1 MRGLWRR
8 RAVRHLVVTLVPLLA
23 LGTVLIVLLS
33 LRFASA
39 AAPVR
44 QATGTATAT
53 VTRAG
58 LGPGGEEVELRW
70 TDPQGTQHLSRV
82 RVPGGGEV
90 RTGSTFP
97 LHYVPSD
104 PSRVYVGGDVTYT
117 RLRNLAFDAFLVALL
132 LVAVAVVSAVHVARR
147 LAAER
152 RPGQTMPVA
161 HARYRRGLVQRS
173 WLLLADAGREWWVP
187 VHWEPA
193 LASVPAKTQCMVH
206 GSPGTDRVVAVDV
219 HGTPVWQSGRK
230 RAVPPSGDVV
240 EATTPW
246 PKATQRWAEEA
257 AGVQQPAGM
266 VRQLRADAP
275 LLLVAPML
283 GLLWAYL
290 DSSGL
295 AGFAGSTLLMACV
308 LFWLPSIV
316 GSDPT

>member
-8 RAVRHLVVTLVPLLA
+8 RAVRHLVLSLVPLLV
-23 LGTVLIVLLS
+23 LGTVMIVLLS
-33 LRFASA
+33 LRFVSA

-58 LGPGGEEVELRW
+58 LGPGADEVELRW
-70 TDPQGTQHLSRV
+70 TDSRGAQHVSRV

-90 RTGSTFP
+90 RIGSTVT

-104 PSRVYVGGDVTYT
+104 LGRVYVGGDVTYT
-117 RLRNLAFDAFLVALL
+117 RLRTLAFDAFLVALL
-132 LVAVAVVSAVHVARR
+132 LVVVATVSAVHVARR

-152 RPGQTMPVA
+152 RPGRAMPVT
-161 HARYRRGLVQRS
+161 HARHRRGLVQRS
-173 WLLLADAGREWWVP
+173 WLLLTDAGREWWVP

-193 LASVPAKTQCMVH
+193 LDSVPAKTPCTVH
-206 GSPGTDRVVAVDV
+206 GGPGTDRVVAVDV

-230 RAVPPSGDVV
+230 RAVPPPGEVV
-240 EATTPW
+240 TAAP
-246 PKATQRWAEEA
+246 PSSKAARRRTEEA
-257 AGVQQPAGM
+257 AGVRSPAGLA
-266 VRQLRADAP
+266 RQLRADAP
-275 LLLVAPML
+275 LLTVAPML

-295 AGFAGSTLLMACV
+295 AGFVGSTLLMACV
-308 LFWLPSIV
+308 LFWLPSIF

>member
-1 MRGLWRR
+1 MHGLWRR
-8 RAVRHLVVTLVPLLA
+8 RAVRHLVVSLVPLLV
-23 LGTVLIVLLS
+23 LGMVLVVLLG
-33 LRFASA
+33 LRFTGA

-44 QATGTATAT
+44 EATGTATAT

-58 LGPGGEEVELRW
+58 LGPGADEVELQWADTR
-70 TDPQGTQHLSRV
+70 GAQHLGRV
-82 RVPGGGEV
+82 RVPGGGQV
-90 RTGSTFP
+90 RTGSTVT

-104 PSRVYVGGDVTYT
+104 PGRVYVGGDVTYT
-117 RLRNLAFDAFLVALL
+117 RLRNLAYDAFLVALL
-132 LVAVAVVSAVHVARR
+132 LVVVVAVSAVHVARR

-152 RPGQTMPVA
+152 RPGRAMPVT

-173 WLLLADAGREWWVP
+173 WLLLTDAGREWWVP

-193 LASVPAKTQCMVH
+193 LASVTAKTPCTVR
-206 GSPGTDRVVAVDV
+206 GSPATDRVVAVDV

-230 RAVPPSGDVV
+230 RAVPPAGQVV
-240 EATTPW
+240 TATPW
-246 PKATQRWAEEA
+246 SRAAQPRTEEA
-257 AGVQQPAGM
+257 AGVRPPAGL

-275 LLLVAPML
+275 LLSAAPLL

-295 AGFAGSTLLMACV
+295 AGFVGSTLLLACV
-308 LFWLPSIV
+308 LFWLASIV